1 MHMPQYVRH
10 KEEETYFFAPPVSL
24 AMKLRKN
31 NRGDYSLCIGL
42 FEGKKKEKKSIAISL
57 LKVLSAN
64 PLNLSLTAALR

>member
-42 FEGKKKEKKSIAISL
+42 LEGKKKKSIAISL